1 MCVEFGSQNA
11 TAIPAHLSRCRPRAS
26 ARIALRATP
35 EYLIR
40 TCFAFANPEALR
52 ARGTKFAPRQ
62 HPASLRATPEQII
75 NAPTACEES
84 VNRSPQQADTRA
96 VLSLYQYKVW
106 KILKHPIV
114 FQGLVNNSQK
124 LPG

>member
-1 MCVEFGSQNA
+1 MWVEFGSQNA
-11 TAIPAHLSRCRPRAS
+11 AAIPAHLSRCRPRAS

-40 TCFAFANPEALR
+40 TCLAFANPPAE
-52 ARGTKFAPRQ
+52 TKFNPRQ
-62 HPASLRATPEQII
+62 HPASLRATPGQII
-75 NAPTACEES
+75 DAPATCEES

-96 VLSLYQYKVW
+96 VLSLHQYKVR

-114 FQGLVNNSQK
+114 FQCLINNPQK